1 MEREEGERKGGNRGA
16 GKGLEAA
23 EIRRE
28 YQELLMGSAL
38 LELGSRKSLWLGN
51 RPCLSIP
58 GEIWLPD
65 MRPQTQ
71 VSPLGSLRARGDT
84 EKDAI
89 SCQEPEKDREVHS
102 SSWKQ
107 LPQHK
112 QPRPVVALSRARL
125 KWMNYR
131 LQKTRLISMGEKK
144 NLK

>member
-28 YQELLMGSAL
+28 YQELLTGSAL

-112 QPRPVVALSRARL
+112 QPRPVVALSWAWL
-125 KWMNYR
+125 KWME
-131 LQKTRLISMGEKK
+131 LQAAKNEAYFYGGKK
-144 NLK
+144 NLR